1 MYPGKMITIQFE
13 YTGIVEAA
21 LDKFPISRT
30 IKKID
35 DHTFLLEVTTYDTGA
50 LMWFLSQKDMV
61 TIVNPPE
68 FRQQMKE
75 TLQAMLS
82 NYED

>member
-1 MYPGKMITIQFE
+1 M
-13 YTGIVEAA
+13 EAA
-21 LDKFPISRT
+21 LDKFPISKT

-35 DHTFLLEVTTYDTGA
+35 EQTFLLEVTTYDTGA

-61 TIVNPPE
+61 TIVSPLE
-68 FRQQMKE
+68 FRDKMKA
-75 TLQAMLS
+75 TIQRMLA

>member
-35 DHTFLLEVTTYDTGA
+35 DHTFYL
-50 LMWFLSQKDMV
+50 K
-61 TIVNPPE
+61 
-68 FRQQMKE
+68 
-75 TLQAMLS
+75 
-82 NYED
+82 